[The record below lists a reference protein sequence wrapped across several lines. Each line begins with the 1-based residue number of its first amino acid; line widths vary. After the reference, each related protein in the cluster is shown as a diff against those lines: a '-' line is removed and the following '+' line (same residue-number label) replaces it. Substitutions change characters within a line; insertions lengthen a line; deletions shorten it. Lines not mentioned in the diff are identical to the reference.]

1 MRLFWGIGTF
11 FAYTVGM
18 RTSSFFLLVGL
29 YSSTGCRNAD
39 DVPLAGLGAEIL
51 AGAGTILSTLDSNG
65 TPVVFNPDDPERR
78 TLAVGESALY
88 AASLSPRGQRAAIC
102 TAAPGTGEGSSRN
115 SVMEGAI
122 AVGIGV
128 LETAGAYCGDV
139 KYGPNGD
146 MVVWGEQDEDDMMRL
161 RVTPV
166 GAGLRPAGD
175 DRLRARLLFE
185 PNFVLG
191 GRAVAAMTS
200 DYTDRGPIGVVD
212 LGSGETWTLSSAQ
225 AEGELV
231 ASPDGRWLVTPDGYA
246 LRLIDV
252 EEDTSTVIWR
262 SLDESDGCSV
272 SDPDRDADCF
282 LDPNQMSFS
291 PDSSR
296 IVFTARPYYGERTP
310 DLREVDLVTG
320 AETVLTD
327 RSRYRHYPVYGGDGM
342 LYWIDDFQS
351 IGRAAATEDA
361 GDDADLLPF
370 GSVNA
375 LRVAWPNL

>member
-1 MRLFWGIGTF
+1 
-11 FAYTVGM
+11 M
-18 RTSSFFLLVGL
+18 RTASCLIPLLF
-29 YSSTGCRNAD
+29 TFGCRNPD
-39 DVPLAGLGAEIL
+39 DVPGLGAEIL
-51 AGAGTILSTLDSNG
+51 AGAGTILSTLVSNG

-78 TLAVGESALY
+78 TLAVGESALF
-88 AASLSPRGQRAAIC
+88 AASLSPDGHRAAIC

-146 MVVWGEQDEDDMMRL
+146 MVVWGEQDEDGLMRL

-166 GAGLRPAGD
+166 GDGPRPAGD
-175 DRLRARLLFE
+175 DKVRAHGLFD
-185 PNFVLG
+185 PTFVLG
-191 GRAVAAMTS
+191 GSAVAAITS
-200 DYTDRGPIGVVD
+200 DFSDIGPIGVAD

-231 ASPDGRWLVTPDGYA
+231 ASPDGRWLVTPDGYS
-246 LRLIDV
+246 LRLINV
-252 EEDTSTVIWR
+252 EEDTSAVVWR
-262 SLDESDGCSV
+262 SLDQGDGCSV
-272 SDPDRDADCF
+272 SDAERDADCF
-282 LDPNQMSFS
+282 LRPAHMSFS

-296 IVFTARPYYGERTP
+296 VVFAARPYYGSATP

-327 RSRYRHYPVYGGDGM
+327 RSHYRHYPVYGGDGM

-370 GSVNA
+370 GSVNE